1 MYADGSWLAPSNE
14 IRLYANDMQRSCTEY
29 ETRTRIETTEAT
41 GIYSF
46 VFISY
51 MCEYEFNTFGATRVE
66 ISLMSLH
73 LNPVVIGIR
82 LVAWLRKIDEIS
94 IITNDL

>member
-1 MYADGSWLAPSNE
+1 
-14 IRLYANDMQRSCTEY
+14 MQRSCTEY
-29 ETRTRIETTEAT
+29 GTRSRIETTEAT

-51 MCEYEFNTFGATRVE
+51 MCEYEFKIFGDTRVE
-66 ISLMSLH
+66 IILISLH
-73 LNPVVIGIR
+73 LNPVVIDIR
-82 LVAWLRKIDEIS
+82 LETSRPKIDEIG

>member
-1 MYADGSWLAPSNE
+1 
-14 IRLYANDMQRSCTEY
+14 MQRSCTEY
-29 ETRTRIETTEAT
+29 GNRTRIETTEAT
-41 GIYSF
+41 GIYFF

-51 MCEYEFNTFGATRVE
+51 MCEYEFKTFGATRVE

-82 LVAWLRKIDEIS
+82 LVA
-94 IITNDL
+94 